1 MSTPAQE
8 FARLV
13 EIMATLRGPDGCPWD
28 REQTFESLSQFV
40 LEEAYEVVD
49 AIERRDEAALCEEI
63 GDHIFEG
70 VFLAQIASDL
80 GRFNVADA
88 LAAVSDKL
96 VRRHPH
102 VFQDDGQVHDAGSK
116 ERAPSADAALS
127 RWDSQKAQEKSAAGQ
142 TPSTLGELPNSL
154 PALLRA
160 YKLGKRAAGVGFD
173 WAKAG
178 DVVDKIEE
186 EVAELREALAGGQDA
201 DGHGAEGASRAERA
215 EEEMGDLL
223 FAIANLSRKLGIE
236 PEAALRKANQKF
248 ARRFAAMETRI
259 AESGRTMSTACR
271 STSSRPS
278 GSRSSN
284 CLQRL
289 RPRRHEDTKNSFLAK
304 RFSLSRPVAL
314 AH

>member
-1 MSTPAQE
+1 
-8 FARLV
+8 
-13 EIMATLRGPDGCPWD
+13 MATLRGPGGCPWD

-49 AIERRDEAALCEEI
+49 AIERRDDSALCEEI

-80 GRFNVADA
+80 GQFNVADS
-88 LAAVSDKL
+88 LAAASDKL

-102 VFQDDGQVHDAGSK
+102 VFQDDGRVHDAGSK

-127 RWDSQKAQEKSAAGQ
+127 RWDSQKAREKSVAGQ
-142 TPSTLGELPNSL
+142 AGSALGELPNSL

-173 WAKAG
+173 WANAS
-178 DVVDKIEE
+178 DVVDKLEE
-186 EVAELREALAGGQDA
+186 EVAELREALAGDQD
-201 DGHGAEGASRAERA
+201 GGIHA

-236 PEAALRKANQKF
+236 PESALRRANQKF
-248 ARRFAAMETRI
+248 ARRFAAMEQRI
-259 AESGRTMSTACR
+259 AESGRTMGEMTLAE
-271 STSSRPS
+271 
-278 GSRSSN
+278 
-284 CLQRL
+284 LEAEWQRV
-289 RPRRHEDTKNSFLAK
+289 KVK
-304 RFSLSRPVAL
+304 
-314 AH
+314 